1 MIRKDMSISDVLKKY
16 PESFSI
22 FEEFGLGCIGCRA
35 ALFEDIEEGAR
46 VHGVD
51 VEALVASLNS
61 AIVKR

>member
-1 MIRKDMSISDVLKKY
+1 MIRKDMSIGDVLKKY
-16 PESFSI
+16 PEAISV

-51 VEALVASLNS
+51 VEALVANLNRV
-61 AIVKR
+61 IVKR